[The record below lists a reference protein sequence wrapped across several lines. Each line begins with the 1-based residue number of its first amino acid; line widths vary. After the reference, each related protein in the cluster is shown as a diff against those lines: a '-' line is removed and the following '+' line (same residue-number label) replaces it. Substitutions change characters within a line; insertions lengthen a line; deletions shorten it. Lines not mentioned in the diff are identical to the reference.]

1 MSQPPPDNEFER
13 VAAKQADAGL
23 VAEFLDFLRHNK
35 KWWLLPIVAILLL
48 LGVLILLSSTA
59 AAPFIYTL
67 F

>member
-13 VAAKQADAGL
+13 IAAKQADGGL

-48 LGVLILLSSTA
+48 LGVLIFLSTTA